1 MAYASMPGSGYGA
14 TASVIPNAH
23 GDTVSVPDAEL
34 LFNGDFRRAGP
45 DLVLTGHDGRHHLVP
60 GYFSGAKKAL
70 VAPNGASLS
79 PDLVDLLAGSP
90 APGQYAQAQ
99 PTTPA
104 DAIGKV
110 EKAVGNVTAIRNGV
124 AVALHVGDPVFKSDI
139 IQTGANSSAGIGFP
153 DGTALNLIAN
163 TRMALNDYSYDPN
176 GTSNVALV
184 SLVQGTFAF
193 VAGRVAHTGD
203 MKIETPV
210 ATMGIRGTTGWVQEI
225 ASVTANLGNVS
236 YSFAVVDDFN
246 STGHGQYDL
255 IDANGNIIATV
266 SQTGYVTYVT
276 PQGIGQAPLV
286 STEPMSNSQ
295 LGFEQQIIQQ
305 VFQVLNSLNNPNP
318 NPQSTPGTP
327 GSSTPPNQL
336 NELPHLLQ
344 EGNGQQ
350 FAVNIPLPGSSGT
363 QRSGHRDDRHDDA
376 TAAGRHAEQ
385 QSDFNRVV
393 DILERR
399 QLERRLQLERRP
411 AAAGL
416 AERRH
421 HAPVKVTIGD
431 VEEAASLVIGAGA
444 HPQNRLRRL
453 ADGRQRHQH
462 PAWCSSIPPAP
473 IRQLAINGTVYLL
486 DGGEIKM
493 LGPAAK
499 TRSSAS
505 PAPAPRSSTSTTRSS
520 AAERSGWEITR
531 SRWSTASTAS
541 SRRRR
546 SSAPIGE
553 FSSSIPAT
561 PSAIPAR
568 WKRRQAARCRS
579 RTMSPTL
586 RPRTMSST

>member
-1 MAYASMPGSGYGA
+1 MAYASMPGGGYGA

-99 PTTPA
+99 QTTPA

-110 EKAVGNVTAIRNGV
+110 EKAIGNVTAIRNGV

-276 PQGIGQAPLV
+276 PQGVGQAPLV

-305 VFQVLNSLNNPNP
+305 VFQVLNSIN
-318 NPQSTPGTP
+318 QSAIEPGRFRKLDGTAAAASAFSTADQRKRRPSAQSEYPRVGGRRQRDDFRP
-327 GSSTPPNQL
+327 G
-336 NELPHLLQ
+336 PHP
-344 EGNGQQ
+344 E
-350 FAVNIPLPGSSGT
+350 
-363 QRSGHRDDRHDDA
+363 HRDLERVERRSLADLDRLEPGGSADP
-376 TAAGRHAEQ
+376 AAGRGHSGSQ
-385 QSDFNRVV
+385 
-393 DILERR
+393 
-399 QLERRLQLERRP
+399 
-411 AAAGL
+411 
-416 AERRH
+416 
-421 HAPVKVTIGD
+421 GD
-431 VEEAASLVIGAGA
+431 A
-444 HPQNRLRRL
+444 
-453 ADGRQRHQH
+453 RQRGIDQRPH
-462 PAWCSSIPPAP
+462 C
-473 IRQLAINGTVYLL
+473 
-486 DGGEIKM
+486 
-493 LGPAAK
+493 
-499 TRSSAS
+499 
-505 PAPAPRSSTSTTRSS
+505 
-520 AAERSGWEITR
+520 
-531 SRWSTASTAS
+531 
-541 SRRRR
+541 RR
-546 SSAPIGE
+546 
-553 FSSSIPAT
+553 
-561 PSAIPAR
+561 
-568 WKRRQAARCRS
+568 RCRS
-579 RTMSPTL
+579 QHRG
-586 RPRTMSST
+586 RRFGHGQRYDR